1 LLWQGLDMPSVV
13 QSFRAQAE
21 AQSRELLQAIEA
33 AEGVIVSSIEREC
46 EALRAGQM
54 LAAQALRIRLR
65 DAAKL
70 YVNLIRAARASL
82 WTLEQV
88 LPGIGQHLDSR
99 RAAFGALLRVELA
112 VLAAERAASEPA
124 PDMMANLPPNV
135 TPIRGARRHRQR
147 RRRIA

>member
-1 LLWQGLDMPSVV
+1 MRNVV

-21 AQSRELLQAIEA
+21 AQARELIQAIEG

-54 LAAQALRIRLR
+54 LAAEALRIRLR

-70 YVNLIRAARASL
+70 YVNLIRAARASI

-88 LPGIGQHLDSR
+88 LPGTADHLDRR
-99 RAAFGALLRVELA
+99 RASFAALLRVELA
-112 VLAAERAASEPA
+112 VLAAERAAAEPPAEAPA
-124 PDMMANLPPNV
+124 PVASNV
-135 TPIRGARRHRQR
+135 TPLRRVRKRRER
-147 RRRIA
+147 RRRAG